1 MSSQPF
7 TIRFGG
13 REVRLTEAQRS
24 RETVTV
30 PVYVFEAERD
40 GRRETQFAV
49 RGGVLDAG
57 RRKALLDR
65 RRAGLDAARAPVAE
79 PGAWRDPQATTLEH
93 TERAGQFRRRVVTP
107 LDLLLRRGS
116 ITGRQHEA
124 GRKLRTSWEILQGAT
139 DGEPGSGPRIYEPAE
154 ARLEATRFYRRA
166 LQAAGAIASPLV
178 VGVVIE
184 EVSLRE
190 TATRAGRR
198 RATVLEAL
206 SGALD
211 AIGDVYGLPE

>member
-7 TIRFGG
+7 TVRFGG
-13 REVRLTEAQRS
+13 REIRLTEAQRS

-57 RRKALLDR
+57 RRQALMER
-65 RRAGLDAARAPVAE
+65 RRAGLEAARTPAAE
-79 PGAWRDPQATTLEH
+79 PQVWREPQATALEH

-116 ITGRQHEA
+116 ITSRQHEA
-124 GRKLRTSWEILQGAT
+124 GRRLRISWEILQGAT

-154 ARLEATRFYRRA
+154 ARLEATRFYRQA
-166 LQAAGAIASPLV
+166 LQAAGTTASPLV

-184 EVSLRE
+184 EVSIRE
-190 TATRAGRR
+190 AATRAGRR
-198 RATVLEAL
+198 RSAVLQAL
-206 SGALD
+206 SEALD
-211 AIGDVYGLPE
+211 AIGDVYRLPE